1 MKNNILIIFLY
12 LILSSALRAENILIE
27 AKSITIDKINEI
39 TIFEKD
45 VIIKTLD
52 GRRIESNYAEY
63 NKKIGFIKLK
73 KNIKAID
80 AQNNIL
86 ETEYAD
92 YNDKS
97 KIFNSIGP
105 TKITTTEKY
114 IIEGEDVLL
123 DDFNNY
129 IKSDKKT
136 TITDQENNKIFLEN
150 FEYKTEKNIFKSIG
164 NIKVIDKLK
173 NKYEFSEIYIDTKK
187 KEILG
192 SDTKAFLNDN
202 NFKSHVNNKPRIF
215 SNAIRVTEEKSTFKK
230 SIFTLCDYRKNDKC
244 PPWSIQAS
252 QMLHDNKQKTIY
264 YENAVIKV
272 YDIPIFYFPK
282 LSHPDVTVDRRSG
295 FLISSIHDSKN
306 LGEGLTVPYFWAINK
321 EKDFTLTNKLYAS
334 ENPLFMGEYRQ
345 AFENSN
351 LALDFGYTKGYK
363 KTSLA
368 KASGEKNHFFSKF
381 EKNFNYDDSENNL
394 KIITQDVSNDKYL
407 KLYKI
412 NRELANKD
420 IDTLENS
427 LNFAHSSDD
436 LYVGLSASMFETLG
450 NEYVDKYEYVL
461 PEITL
466 DKNLFSDFS
475 YGSLDLQSNIK
486 VHNYDTN
493 KSTKFL
499 VNNFDWGYR
508 DINFGTGIQTKILSK
523 VKNINYETKNVKE
536 FKEDTTNELHGAL
549 GFLNKIDMYKKIN
562 NFSEHFLKPKLL
574 LRYAPGEM
582 RKTSNGSRLNPT
594 DAFTLDRLNDNNNF
608 EKGLSTTLGFDY
620 EIRQQD
626 RKFELSVAQIINEK
640 ENKNMPS
647 ITSLDEKTSD
657 FVGSTNLKINDNLKF
672 KYNFAL
678 DENYND
684 LNYNELSASII
695 NNKLNFD
702 FSYLQEKKHI
712 GLNEYVKP
720 SVSYYDKNTLV
731 SFENKRNLITNS
743 SEFYNLS
750 YEYINDCLRAGLV
763 YRREFYNDSEIE
775 AEDSLMFKITLVPF
789 GNVNAPSF

>member
-1 MKNNILIIFLY
+1 M
-12 LILSSALRAENILIE
+12 
-27 AKSITIDKINEI
+27 
-39 TIFEKD
+39 
-45 VIIKTLD
+45 
-52 GRRIESNYAEY
+52 
-63 NKKIGFIKLK
+63 
-73 KNIKAID
+73 
-80 AQNNIL
+80 
-86 ETEYAD
+86 
-92 YNDKS
+92 
-97 KIFNSIGP
+97 
-105 TKITTTEKY
+105 
-114 IIEGEDVLL
+114 
-123 DDFNNY
+123 
-129 IKSDKKT
+129 
-136 TITDQENNKIFLEN
+136 
-150 FEYKTEKNIFKSIG
+150 
-164 NIKVIDKLK
+164 
-173 NKYEFSEIYIDTKK
+173 
-187 KEILG
+187 
-192 SDTKAFLNDN
+192 
-202 NFKSHVNNKPRIF
+202 
-215 SNAIRVTEEKSTFKK
+215 
-230 SIFTLCDYRKNDKC
+230 
-244 PPWSIQAS
+244 
-252 QMLHDNKQKTIY
+252 
-264 YENAVIKV
+264 
-272 YDIPIFYFPK
+272 
-282 LSHPDVTVDRRSG
+282 DRRSG
-295 FLISSIHDSKN
+295 FLISSVHDSKN

-427 LNFAHSSDD
+427 LNFAHSSND
-436 LYVGLSASMFETLG
+436 LYVGLSASMFETLDNG
-450 NEYVDKYEYVL
+450 YVDKYEYVL

-493 KSTKFL
+493 KTTKFL

-508 DINFGTGIQTKILSK
+508 DLNFGTGIQTKILSK

-536 FKEDTTNELHGAL
+536 FKEDTTNELHGAI

-640 ENKNMPS
+640 ENNNMPS

-657 FVGSTNLKINDNLKF
+657 FVGSTNLKINDNFKF

-720 SVSYYDKNTLV
+720 SVSYNDKNTLV